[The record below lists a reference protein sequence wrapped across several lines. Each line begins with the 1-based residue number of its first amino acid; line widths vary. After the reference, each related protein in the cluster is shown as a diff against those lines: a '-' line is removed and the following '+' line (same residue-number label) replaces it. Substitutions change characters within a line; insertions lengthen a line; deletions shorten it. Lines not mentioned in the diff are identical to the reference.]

1 VFGCAIQYMSSQR
14 AIESQIW
21 ENVIPTVVTICILR
35 FLLEVACEEL
45 VAIEMRVFKVG
56 ENKNSFGET
65 SEKLPNG
72 VEKTWFSASGVI
84 EADGK
89 LAKGRGGGEAPSAAR
104 RLRWACL
111 KRIFRRDKIKK
122 P

>member
-1 VFGCAIQYMSSQR
+1 MSSQR

-56 ENKNSFGET
+56 ENKNSFG
-65 SEKLPNG
+65 
-72 VEKTWFSASGVI
+72 
-84 EADGK
+84 
-89 LAKGRGGGEAPSAAR
+89 
-104 RLRWACL
+104 
-111 KRIFRRDKIKK
+111 
-122 P
+122 